1 VIRLAVL
8 LLGAAVVFSG
18 CGSSSKSS
26 SGSGCEDVPVSLNN
40 EVASSL
46 ATGFSVDGFQA
57 VRSSDNKDVWFVSGH
72 ATYPD
77 GSVHYPVWATKNLSS
92 GPVYVVDQVSRN
104 VTEGLNK
111 LQDAPSDQTA
121 MTDAKKC
128 AQEANTSQ

>member
-1 VIRLAVL
+1 VIRVAALLAV
-8 LLGAAVVFSG
+8 AVVLAG

-46 ATGFSVDGFQA
+46 VTGFSVDGFQA
-57 VRSSDNKDVWFVSGH
+57 VRSSDDKDVWFVSGH

-77 GSVHYPVWATKNLSS
+77 GSVHYPLWATKNLSG
-92 GPVYVVDQVSRN
+92 GPVYVVDQVSKN

-111 LQDAPSDQTA
+111 LQDAPADQAA
-121 MTDAKKC
+121 MTNAKKC

>member
-1 VIRLAVL
+1 MIRIAALLAV
-8 LLGAAVVFSG
+8 AVVLAG

-57 VRSSDNKDVWFVSGH
+57 VRSSDDKNVWFVSGH

-77 GSVHYPVWATKNLSS
+77 GSVHYPLWATKNLSG
-92 GPVYVVDQVSRN
+92 GPVYVVDQVSKN

-111 LQDAPSDQTA
+111 LQDAPADQTA
-121 MTDAKKC
+121 MTNAKKC